1 MLKRTDYCAEIN
13 NSHSGKN
20 VVINGWVH
28 KRRDL
33 GNLVFVMI
41 RDITG
46 LVQVVFDKDDKELYN
61 IADSLSQEFVV
72 AVEATVINRTP
83 ENINPNMKSGEIELK
98 AKKLEI
104 LAKSMTPP
112 FVVDNRETATEET
125 RLKFRYIDLR
135 RPKLASNLV
144 CRSRFSHSIRDYLYN
159 KRFNE
164 IETPILIKST
174 PEGARDYV
182 VPCRVQPGKFYALPQ
197 SPQLL
202 KQLLMV
208 SGFDKYYQFSKCFR
222 DEDLRA
228 DRQPEFTQLDLEM
241 SFVETDDIFDLMEGL
256 LKHSLKDVMNIDI
269 TTPFIRMS
277 YAEAMERFG
286 SDKPDMRFEL
296 ELITLNN
303 ELENSGFKV
312 FDSVISD
319 KGRIGAIALETS
331 NEYSRKVISNLE
343 ETLKKEFGIGGL
355 AFMKIKDGILDSGIT
370 KFFSDEIKS
379 KIKEKTNINTGIIF
393 FVADKNIEK
402 ASNALGKLR
411 ILLADKEDL
420 IKNKNDLKFLWIND
434 FPLFEIDEENG
445 QITPK
450 HHIFSMPKKEHIQ
463 LIETKPLEVI
473 GQLYDLVLNGTELG
487 SGSIRIHD
495 YKLQK
500 NMLKVI
506 QMSDEEANERFG
518 FLLEAFKYGAP
529 PHGGFALGFDRLI
542 MILTGESSIRDVIAF
557 PKTTSGSCIMSS
569 APDLLDKAQL
579 KELKLDLIN

>member
-1 MLKRTDYCAEIN
+1 MLKRTDYCAEID

-20 VVINGWVH
+20 VIINGWVH

-46 LVQVVFDKDDKELYN
+46 IVQVVFDKEDKELYN

-72 AVEATVINRTP
+72 AVEATVIKRTP

-98 AKKLEI
+98 ATKLEI
-104 LAKSMTPP
+104 LSKSLIPP

-144 CRSRFSHSIRDYLYN
+144 YRSRFSHSIRAYLYN

-164 IETPILIKST
+164 IETPLLIKST

-241 SFVETDDIFDLMEGL
+241 SFVEPDDIFNLMEDL
-256 LKHSLKDVMNIDI
+256 LKHSLKEIMGIDI
-269 TTPFIRMS
+269 KTPFIRMS
-277 YAEAMERFG
+277 YEEAMERFG
-286 SDKPDMRFEL
+286 SDKPDMRFDL
-296 ELITLNN
+296 ELITLNK
-303 ELENSGFKV
+303 ELNNSGFKV
-312 FDSVISD
+312 FDSVIAD
-319 KGRIGAIALETS
+319 NGRIGAIALETE
-331 NEYSRKVISNLE
+331 NEFSRKIISGLE
-343 ETLKKEFGIGGL
+343 ETLKKEYGIGGL
-355 AFMKIKDGILDSGIT
+355 AFMKAKDGTLNSGIS
-370 KFFSDEIKS
+370 KFISEEIKA
-379 KIKEKTNINTGIIF
+379 KIIEKTNIKTGILF

-411 ILLADKEDL
+411 ILLADKEKL
-420 IKNKNDLKFLWIND
+420 IKDKNDLRFLWIND

-450 HHIFSMPKKEHIQ
+450 HHIFSMPKNEHIQ
-463 LIETKPLEVI
+463 NIETQPLKVL
-473 GQLYDLVLNGTELG
+473 GQLYDLVLNGIELG

-495 YKLQK
+495 YELQK
-500 NMLKVI
+500 KMLKI
-506 QMSDEEANERFG
+506 INMSDEEANERFG

-557 PKTTSGSCIMSS
+557 PKTTSGSCLMSD
-569 APDLLDKAQL
+569 APDNIDAVQL
-579 KELKLDLIN
+579 KELKLSLSK